1 MRTSIGAKFS
11 QLTRGFQLALITN
24 SKLLLIL
31 DSFVEMENGLIN
43 MIVLFL
49 SSIQMGKFC
58 HGNLLE
64 ERLLCK

>member
-11 QLTRGFQLALITN
+11 QLTRGFQLALITH

-31 DSFVEMENGLIN
+31 DSFVEMENDSA
-43 MIVLFL
+43 FL
-49 SSIQMGKFC
+49 SSIRMGKFC